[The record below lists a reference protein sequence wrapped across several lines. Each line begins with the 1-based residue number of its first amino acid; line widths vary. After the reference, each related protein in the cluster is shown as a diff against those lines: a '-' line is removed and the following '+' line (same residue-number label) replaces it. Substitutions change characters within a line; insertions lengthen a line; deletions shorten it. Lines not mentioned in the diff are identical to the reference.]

1 MAGQD
6 IPADPAKAL
15 ECKEKGNKCFQSG
28 DYAGAEELYSQAYVP
43 RRPRLVLPLPP
54 TSEARTNKHNFSI
67 SYDPKNSLLY
77 TNRSLA
83 LLKLHRF
90 ALAITLSQQCISLS
104 PPPSISLKAHFQLAQ
119 AQIALHHPSE
129 ALESAK
135 IAHALCVEEVIV
147 GGKGANN
154 IGPITEL
161 VLRCKKE
168 LWEVREEERLRG
180 RAGLLSELTAGLE
193 RDREAYI
200 SVLRTEQRKEKE
212 VEAVKERYRGK
223 IEELRRTFELAGVN
237 GQEAKRRKVPD
248 WCLDDI
254 TFSVMLDPVVVC
266 VLLPVC
272 VRILG
277 VANTVIDENWTI
289 LRPVFDH
296 GTSQALAYRPTHTRT
311 TTSRGSKT
319 ELGLEG
325 SV

>member
-28 DYAGAEELYSQAYVP
+28 DYAGAEELYSQA
-43 RRPRLVLPLPP
+43 
-54 TSEARTNKHNFSI
+54 I

-90 ALAITLSQQCISLS
+90 PLAITLSQQCISLS

-168 LWEVREEERLRG
+168 LWELKEEERLRK
-180 RAGLLSELTAGLE
+180 RPGLLSELIAGLE

-200 SVLRTEQRKEKE
+200 SVLRAEKGKEGE

-223 IEELRRTFELAGVN
+223 IEELRHTFELAGVN

-254 TFSVMLDPVVVC
+254 TFSVMLDPVVTKTGQSYDRSSIMEHLKRSPTDPLTREPLRVE
-266 VLLPVC
+266 
-272 VRILG
+272 
-277 VANTVIDENWTI
+277 D
-289 LRPVFDH
+289 LRPNL
-296 GTSQALAYRPTHTRT
+296 ALKAAC
-311 TTSRGSKT
+311 
-319 ELGLEG
+319 EEFLEENG
-325 SV
+325 WAVDW

>member
-6 IPADPAKAL
+6 IPTDPAKAL
-15 ECKEKGNKCFQSG
+15 EYKEKGNKCFQAG
-28 DYAGAEELYSQAYVP
+28 DYAGAEELYSQA
-43 RRPRLVLPLPP
+43 
-54 TSEARTNKHNFSI
+54 I

-180 RAGLLSELTAGLE
+180 RGGLLSELIAGLE
-193 RDREAYI
+193 RDREAYVY
-200 SVLRTEQRKEKE
+200 VLRGEGKENE
-212 VEAVKERYRGK
+212 VEKVEERYRGK
-223 IEELRRTFELAGVN
+223 IEELRRTFELAGYN
-237 GQEAKRRKVPD
+237 AQEAKKRKVPD

-254 TFSVMLDPVVVC
+254 TFSVMLDPVVTKTGQSYDRSSIMEHLKRSPTDPLTREPLRVE
-266 VLLPVC
+266 
-272 VRILG
+272 
-277 VANTVIDENWTI
+277 D
-289 LRPVFDH
+289 LRPNL
-296 GTSQALAYRPTHTRT
+296 ALKAAC
-311 TTSRGSKT
+311 
-319 ELGLEG
+319 EEFLEENG
-325 SV
+325 WAVDW